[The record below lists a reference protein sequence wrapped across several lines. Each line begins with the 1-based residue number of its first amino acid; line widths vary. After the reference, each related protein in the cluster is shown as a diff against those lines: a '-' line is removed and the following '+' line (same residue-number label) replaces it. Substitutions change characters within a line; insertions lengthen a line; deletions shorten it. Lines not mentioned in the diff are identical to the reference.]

1 MYTHQSSRSA
11 EPSSGRWRARRL
23 MMAVLAYGAAV
34 SVSVAAAVA
43 LVDADIPVEA
53 LITVC

>member
-1 MYTHQSSRSA
+1 MYTHPSPRPA

-23 MMAVLAYGAAV
+23 MMAVLAYCSAV
-34 SVSVAAAVA
+34 LVSVAAAVA
-43 LVDADIPVEA
+43 LVDADIPVEM

>member
-1 MYTHQSSRSA
+1 MYTHPPPHPD

-23 MMAVLAYGAAV
+23 MMAVLAYCSAV